1 MGSSIAVSG
10 PLLGIA
16 FVAGIVVGW
25 MLANVTRTKET
36 IQLAALPP
44 GADPS
49 TDARRVAKTKVRTME
64 LKCKCG
70 SVLKFRDPVEPGY
83 QPYPAATPLPAQVA
97 ERLLT
102 LERSATWKRVR
113 RLVERDSPL

>member
-10 PLLGIA
+10 PLLGMV

-25 MLANVTRTKET
+25 ILANVMRTRDT
-36 IQLAALPP
+36 ILAALPP
-44 GADPS
+44 G
-49 TDARRVAKTKVRTME
+49 TDLSSGAGRIGKTKVRIME

-83 QPYPAATPLPAQVA
+83 QPYPSGDSFSCSDCGKVYDLR
-97 ERLLT
+97 EIHK
-102 LERSATWKRVR
+102 LEKGA
-113 RLVERDSPL
+113 

>member
-1 MGSSIAVSG
+1 VGSSLAASG

-25 MLANVTRTKET
+25 MLANVTRTKE
-36 IQLAALPP
+36 IIEVSALRS
-44 GADPS
+44 GTDLS
-49 TDARRVAKTKVRTME
+49 TGARRVAMTKVRTME

-83 QPYPAATPLPAQVA
+83 QPYPSGDSFSCSGCGKVYDLR
-97 ERLLT
+97 EIHK
-102 LERSATWKRVR
+102 LEKGA
-113 RLVERDSPL
+113 

>member
-1 MGSSIAVSG
+1 MGSG

-16 FVAGIVVGW
+16 FLAGIVLGW
-25 MLANVTRTKET
+25 MLANVTRTRET

-44 GADPS
+44 E
-49 TDARRVAKTKVRTME
+49 TDLGARRIAKTKVRVME

-83 QPYPAATPLPAQVA
+83 QPYPSGDSFTCSGCGKVYDLKEMRNLEKGAQ
-97 ERLLT
+97 T
-102 LERSATWKRVR
+102 S
-113 RLVERDSPL
+113 

>member
-1 MGSSIAVSG
+1 MGSSLAASA

-36 IQLAALPP
+36 LQVSALPS
-44 GADPS
+44 G
-49 TDARRVAKTKVRTME
+49 TDLSSGARRVAMTKVRTME

-83 QPYPAATPLPAQVA
+83 QPYPSGDSFSCSDCGKVYDLK
-97 ERLLT
+97 EIRK
-102 LERSATWKRVR
+102 LEKGA
-113 RLVERDSPL
+113 

>member
-1 MGSSIAVSG
+1 VGSSIAVSG

-36 IQLAALPP
+36 IQLSALPP
-44 GADPS
+44 G
-49 TDARRVAKTKVRTME
+49 TDLSAGARRFAKTKVRIME

-70 SVLKFRDPVEPGY
+70 TALKFRDPVEPGY
-83 QPYPAATPLPAQVA
+83 QPYPSSGSFTCSGCGKVYDLKEIRDLEKGAQ
-97 ERLLT
+97 T
-102 LERSATWKRVR
+102 
-113 RLVERDSPL
+113 

>member
-1 MGSSIAVSG
+1 VGSG

-16 FVAGIVVGW
+16 FLAGIVLGW
-25 MLANVTRTKET
+25 MLANVTRTRDT

-44 GADPS
+44 ETDLGAGV
-49 TDARRVAKTKVRTME
+49 RRIAKTKVRVME

-83 QPYPAATPLPAQVA
+83 QPYPSGDSFTCSGCGKVYDLG
-97 ERLLT
+97 EIHN
-102 LERSATWKRVR
+102 LEKGA
-113 RLVERDSPL
+113 